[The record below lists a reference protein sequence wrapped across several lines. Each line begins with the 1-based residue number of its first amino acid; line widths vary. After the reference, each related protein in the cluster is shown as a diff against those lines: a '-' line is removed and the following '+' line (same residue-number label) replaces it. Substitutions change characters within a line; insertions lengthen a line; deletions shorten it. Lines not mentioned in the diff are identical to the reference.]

1 MTTLDAWSDAGISA
15 SSVERSLLR
24 KLITILGNAGGV
36 FIAMILG
43 ITLVYAMIVITG
55 LRIVLGKKSVARCR
69 RYGSG
74 VASSGRL
81 AIRRCLISN
90 QEKK

>member
-1 MTTLDAWSDAGISA
+1 MTTLDAWSDVGTSA
-15 SSVERSLLR
+15 SSVGRSLR
-24 KLITILGNAGGV
+24 HKLTTILGNAGEV

-55 LRIVLGKKSVARCR
+55 LRIVLGKKSVTRYT

-74 VASSGRL
+74 VASSG
-81 AIRRCLISN
+81 
-90 QEKK
+90 